1 MESKIEIA
9 GMQKVEGQKMRFPRG
24 AKERLMQFFVEAPAG
39 YYTLK
44 IDKSRRSKSDSQV
57 KMIFGLMIQSTIEQ
71 AEYLG
76 IGVEELLVY
85 LMDGNIPKG
94 VGLNKDFLHALM
106 YEVCPTFDD
115 EGRRVTLSKM
125 NTKQAADLFERYR
138 NLLAPLGIVIQD
150 PDPNW
155 RNK

>member
-1 MESKIEIA
+1 M
-9 GMQKVEGQKMRFPRG
+9 
-24 AKERLMQFFVEAPAG
+24 
-39 YYTLK
+39 K

-76 IGVEELLVY
+76 IGVEDLLKY
-85 LMDGNIPKG
+85 LIDGNIPKG

-106 YEVCPTFDD
+106 YQICPPFDD
-115 EGRRVTLSKM
+115 NGNRITLSKM

>member
-9 GMQKVEGQKMRFPRG
+9 GMQKIDGQKMRFPRG
-24 AKERLMQFFVEAPAG
+24 ARERLMQFFVEAPAG

-94 VGLNKDFLHALM
+94 VGLNKDSLHALM
-106 YEVCPTFDD
+106 YQICPTFDD

-138 NLLAPLGIVIQD
+138 TLLAPLGIVIQD

>member
-1 MESKIEIA
+1 MEAVRLKLHKIA
-9 GMQKVEGQKMRFPRG
+9 GDKTTFSRHMVNRLGAFMDALKPGPYEITIRKATKPKTGQ
-24 AKERLMQFFVEAPAG
+24 
-39 YYTLK
+39 
-44 IDKSRRSKSDSQV
+44 QV
-57 KMIFGLMIQSTIEQ
+57 KMIFGLMIQQTIEQ

-76 IGVEELLVY
+76 IGVEDLLVY
-85 LMDGNIPKG
+85 LIDGNIPKG

-106 YEVCPTFDD
+106 YQICPTFDD
-115 EGRRVTLSKM
+115 NGNRITLSKM
-125 NTKQAADLFERYR
+125 HTKQAADLFERYR

>member
-1 MESKIEIA
+1 MEAIRLKLHKIPGDKTSFSQHLNNRLGAFFDALKPGAYEITVR
-9 GMQKVEGQKMRFPRG
+9 KDTKPKTEN
-24 AKERLMQFFVEAPAG
+24 
-39 YYTLK
+39 
-44 IDKSRRSKSDSQV
+44 QV

-76 IGVEELLVY
+76 IGVEDLLVY

>member
-1 MESKIEIA
+1 MPTDKRVVYFEKVSGQPLKMEPGSRQEYAEYDRDAAPGRHKA
-9 GMQKVEGQKMRFPRG
+9 TFQR
-24 AKERLMQFFVEAPAG
+24 AYKE
-39 YYTLK
+39 
-44 IDKSRRSKSDSQV
+44 KSDNQV

-76 IGVEELLVY
+76 IGVEDLLKY
-85 LMDGNIPKG
+85 LIDGNIPKG

-106 YEVCPTFDD
+106 YVISPTVD
-115 EGRRVTLSKM
+115 EDGKLITLSKM

-138 NLLAPLGIVIQD
+138 NLLAPLGIVIPD

-155 RNK
+155 REK